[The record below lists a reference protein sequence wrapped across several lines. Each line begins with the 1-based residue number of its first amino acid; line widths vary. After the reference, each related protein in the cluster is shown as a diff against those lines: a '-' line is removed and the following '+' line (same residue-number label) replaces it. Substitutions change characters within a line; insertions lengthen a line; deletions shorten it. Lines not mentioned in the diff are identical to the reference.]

1 MKLRKETSMNEMVS
15 IIIPVFN
22 GSNYMRDAIDSA
34 LNQSYKNCEVI
45 VINDGSN
52 DGGETE
58 RIAKSYGNKIRYYSK
73 ENGGVATTVNMG
85 IELMTGEYFAWLSH
99 DDMFTAD
106 KIEKQMH
113 SIHESGIENAICHCN
128 FEFLYVEDNK
138 RVKVN
143 WLEQY
148 EKKQLET
155 SCFAPVFLAIHGST
169 LLIHKSHFERVGN
182 YDETLRATQDSEFLF
197 RVMRNQKSFFVEDS
211 LMISRIHKE
220 QGQRTMKCHKAE
232 YNDMFMSFCE
242 QLNVQEKAEICGSEA
257 NFYYRLYTLLKNA
270 EPANEIIPYLR
281 NRISVLIRSENEK
294 DEKLLSELG
303 EVCIFGAGQMGGEA
317 YEMLSQYGIDIHCYI
332 DNNAEKWGSYKNNL
346 MVNSPDYLVNHDN
359 LQVIISVMDPT
370 EIKSQLEKMNINNN
384 LTIGDIKK
392 RLWYTLPKKLILEE
406 NYGVE

>member
-1 MKLRKETSMNEMVS
+1 MNEKVS

-58 RIAKSYGNKIRYYSK
+58 RIAKSYGDKIRYYSK
-73 ENGGVATTVNMG
+73 ENGGVATAVNMG

-99 DDMFTAD
+99 DDMFTSD
-106 KIEKQMH
+106 KIEKQL
-113 SIHESGIENAICHCN
+113 SAIHESGIENAICHCN
-128 FEFLYVEDNK
+128 FDFLYVEDNK
-138 RVKVN
+138 RIKVN

-148 EKKQLET
+148 EKKQLEA

-197 RVMRNQKSFFVEDS
+197 RVMRNQKSVFVEDS
-211 LMISRIHKE
+211 LMISRIHKK
-220 QGQRTMKCHKAE
+220 QGQQTMKCHKVE
-232 YNDMFMSFCE
+232 YNDMFISFCE
-242 QLNVQEKAEICGSEA
+242 QLNDNEKTEFCGSED
-257 NFYYRLYTLLKNA
+257 NFYYKLYTLLKNQK
-270 EPANEIIPYLR
+270 PSDEIIPYLR
-281 NRISVLIRSENEK
+281 NKISGLKRSENDK

-303 EVCIFGAGQMGGEA
+303 EVCIFGAGQMGGEI
-317 YEMLSQYGIDIHCYI
+317 YEILNQYGIDINCYI
-332 DNNAEKWGSYKNNL
+332 DNNSDKWGSYKNNKI
-346 MVNSPDYLVNHDN
+346 VNSPEYLTNHVN
-359 LQVIISVMDPT
+359 LQVVISVMDPT
-370 EIKSQLEKMNINNN
+370 EIKLQLEKMNIKKI

-392 RLWYTLPKKLILEE
+392 RLWYTLPKKLILE
-406 NYGVE
+406 NDYGME